1 MAKLRD
7 QVNKLKEEKEKLLRQ
22 EKDEVEMLVDVQPPA
37 QQGPGPQEDD
47 LPLLIDLSDP
57 GNDQGKPLPSSA
69 APPTS
74 QTILTT
80 NLMETDDSA
89 HLEEDILQ
97 PEVVQSQELF

>member
-22 EKDEVEMLVDVQPPA
+22 EKDEVEMLVDVQ
-37 QQGPGPQEDD
+37 GPGHQEDD
-47 LPLLIDLSDP
+47 LPPLIDLSDP